1 MKLVQT
7 EEGFALYKEKT
18 LAGRCAFRQEG
29 DCTCLS
35 LLWIDPAW
43 RRRGYGSYL
52 LRQVLHRLGGY
63 AADTASC
70 FAAPLPQEAG
80 EEAFWAKFG
89 FRPEAGRLVR
99 RRKPD
104 LTAVRLAQEFLA
116 ARLQSPRLLV
126 DATCGNG
133 GDTAFLCRLAGEEG
147 QVLAFDIQP
156 AALKAT
162 AARLEREGI
171 PARRCRLV
179 LDSHA
184 NLLNYLQ
191 PGSADGVMFNFG
203 WLPGADHAVHSSAGT
218 SIPRAGGGPPGAAP
232 RRRPLRG
239 AVQRRGDRGHRKAG
253 GPLLAA
259 HAAPGAVHGIDLQL
273 CQLGRQCAPALLCA
287 EKNSPKLRFSSCVPG
302 RFGVI

>member
-29 DCTCLS
+29 DCTWPFAPVDRSGLAPPG
-35 LLWIDPAW
+35 LWLPTCCGRCCTAWAATPQTPPAVLPRRCR
-43 RRRGYGSYL
+43 RRRG
-52 LRQVLHRLGGY
+52 RR
-63 AADTASC
+63 
-70 FAAPLPQEAG
+70 P
-80 EEAFWAKFG
+80 FWAKFG

-126 DATCGNG
+126 DPPA
-133 GDTAFLCRLAGEEG
+133 AMAGIPPFCAAWPERKG
-147 QVLAFDIQP
+147 RCLPSISRP

-179 LDSHA
+179 LG
-184 NLLNYLQ
+184 Q
-191 PGSADGVMFNFG
+191 PRKTFCTT
-203 WLPGADHAVHSSAGT
+203 SS
-218 SIPRAGGGPPGAAP
+218 PVPPTG
-232 RRRPLRG
+232 
-239 AVQRRGDRGHRKAG
+239 
-253 GPLLAA
+253 
-259 HAAPGAVHGIDLQL
+259 
-273 CQLGRQCAPALLCA
+273 
-287 EKNSPKLRFSSCVPG
+287 
-302 RFGVI
+302 

>member
-1 MKLVQT
+1 MPSTRKRP
-7 EEGFALYKEKT
+7 

-80 EEAFWAKFG
+80 GGRRPSGPSSAFG
-89 FRPEAGRLVR
+89 PRRGRLVR

-116 ARLQSPRLLV
+116 ARLQSPPAAGGRLPA
-126 DATCGNG
+126 AT
-133 GDTAFLCRLAGEEG
+133 AGIPPFCAAWPERKG
-147 QVLAFDIQP
+147 RCLPSISSP

-171 PARRCRLV
+171 PARRCGWCWTATQTFCTTSSPV
-179 LDSHA
+179 
-184 NLLNYLQ
+184 
-191 PGSADGVMFNFG
+191 PPTGVMFNFG

-218 SIPRAGGGPPGAAP
+218 SIPALEAALQALRPGGVLSAV
-232 RRRPLRG
+232 LYSG
-239 AVQRRGDRGHRKAG
+239 AVIGDTEKQAVLSWLHTL
-253 GPLLAA
+253 PLERYTVLTCSFANWAA
-259 HAAPGAVHGIDLQL
+259 SAPLPCFVL
-273 CQLGRQCAPALLCA
+273 
-287 EKNSPKLRFSSCVPG
+287 KK
-302 RFGVI
+302 